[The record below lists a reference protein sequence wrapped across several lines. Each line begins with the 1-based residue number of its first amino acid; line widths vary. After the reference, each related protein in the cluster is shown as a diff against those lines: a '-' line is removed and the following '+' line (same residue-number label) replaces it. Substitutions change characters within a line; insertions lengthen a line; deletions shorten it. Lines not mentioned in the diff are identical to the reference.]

1 MRIILKA
8 LIIIV
13 TMIMCFE
20 GVIVIMVCGATF
32 VASLACGDWGTAIV
46 SLCLM
51 SFAWGCIDLTLR
63 EIGE

>member
-1 MRIILKA
+1 MRIIFKA
-8 LIIIV
+8 LMIIV
-13 TMIMCFE
+13 TVIMCFA
-20 GVIVIMVCGATF
+20 GVIAIMVCGATF

-63 EIGE
+63 EVGG

>member
-8 LIIIV
+8 LMIIV

-32 VASLACGDWGTAIV
+32 VASLACGAAAV
-46 SLCLM
+46 PK
-51 SFAWGCIDLTLR
+51 
-63 EIGE
+63 